1 MKTVLLIA
9 PFFMLQFAH
18 SQRNITL
25 KECDDALQKNNLLAI
40 AGQYNITAS
49 KAAVIQAR
57 IWEQP
62 FISAEI
68 NALNPDANR
77 TFDIGQNGQKAL
89 AIQQLIYL
97 GGKKRNEIKVAKS
110 NAELA
115 ELQFEQLISNLK
127 FELRQSFYS
136 VYFDQK
142 KLTSLASQSEQI
154 ETLLK
159 SNEIQAEKGNIPLKD
174 VVRLQSLLL
183 NLKNDKIAVQKDVTF
198 QKQNLALLT
207 GIAEPINPIVDETK
221 IIDDYTIPKYSEE
234 ELLKLAKEKNP
245 EYLISLKQVETQ
257 EATVK
262 LQKSL
267 SIPDVTTGFS
277 YDQNGGAFH
286 NQVNFTLG
294 IPLPLWNKNKGN
306 IKIAQAQLGEI
317 KANSDYKTL
326 ELQEQIRSSFALW
339 KEQKLQYTSL
349 SKSINQNLDAVYQGV
364 LQNFLKRNIS
374 LFEFTDFMES
384 YNQSTLQLNEMRKQF
399 ILSSEELNHIVNTTI
414 F

>member
-1 MKTVLLIA
+1 
-9 PFFMLQFAH
+9 MLQFAH

-110 NAELA
+110 NAQLA

-142 KLTSLASQSEQI
+142 KIASIESQKDQI

-159 SNEIQAEKGNIPLKD
+159 SYEIQADKGNIPLKD

-207 GIAEPINPIVDETK
+207 GIAEPINPIADETK

-339 KEQKLQYTSL
+339 KEQKLQYSSL
-349 SKSINQNLDAVYQGV
+349 SKSLNQNLDAVYQGV

>member
-1 MKTVLLIA
+1 
-9 PFFMLQFAH
+9 MLQFAH
-18 SQRNITL
+18 SQKNLSL
-25 KECDDALQKNNLLAI
+25 KECDDAMQKNNLLAI
-40 AGQYNITAS
+40 AGQYNISAS
-49 KAAVIQAR
+49 QAAVIQAR
-57 IWEQP
+57 IWDQP
-62 FISAEI
+62 FVSAEI
-68 NALNPDANR
+68 NAINPDANR
-77 TFDIGQNGQKAL
+77 TFDIGQNGQKAV

-110 NAELA
+110 NVQLA
-115 ELQFEQLISNLK
+115 ELQFEQLINNLK
-127 FELRQSFYS
+127 FALRQSFYS

-142 KLTSLASQSEQI
+142 KIASIESQRDQI

-159 SNEIQAEKGNIPLKD
+159 SYEIQADKGNIPLKD

-183 NLKNDKIAVQKDVTF
+183 NLKNDKIAIQRDITS

-207 GIAEPINPIVDETK
+207 GIDEPINPVTNEAK
-221 IIDDYTIPKYSEE
+221 VIDDYDTPKYTEE
-234 ELLKLAKEKNP
+234 ELIKLAKEKNP
-245 EYLISLKQVETQ
+245 DYLISLKQVENQ
-257 EATVK
+257 EATIK

-267 SIPDVTTGFS
+267 SIPDVTTGLS
-277 YDQNGGAFH
+277 YDQRGGAFH

-317 KANSDYKTL
+317 KANKDFKAL
-326 ELQEQIRSSFALW
+326 ELQEQVQSSLAMW
-339 KEQKLQYTSL
+339 KEQKLQYSSL
-349 SKSINQNLDAVYQGV
+349 SKSISQNLDTVYNGV

-384 YNQSTLQLNEMRKQF
+384 YNQSTLQLNEMRKQL

>member
-1 MKTVLLIA
+1 
-9 PFFMLQFAH
+9 MLQFAH

-110 NAELA
+110 NVQLA

-159 SNEIQAEKGNIPLKD
+159 SYEIQAEKGNIPLKD

-207 GIAEPINPIVDETK
+207 GIDEPINPIADETK
-221 IIDDYTIPKYSEE
+221 IIDDYTIPKYSDE

-257 EATVK
+257 EATIK

-267 SIPDVTTGFS
+267 SIPDVTTGLS

-286 NQVNFTLG
+286 NQMNFTLG

-317 KANSDYKTL
+317 KANKEYKTL
-326 ELQEQIRSSFALW
+326 ELQEQVKSSLALW

>member
-1 MKTVLLIA
+1 
-9 PFFMLQFAH
+9 MLQFAH

-68 NALNPDANR
+68 NTLNPDANR

-110 NAELA
+110 NAQLA

-142 KLTSLASQSEQI
+142 KIASIESQKDQI

-159 SNEIQAEKGNIPLKD
+159 SYEIQADKGNIPLKD

-207 GIAEPINPIVDETK
+207 GIAEPINPIADETK

-339 KEQKLQYTSL
+339 KEQKLQYSSL
-349 SKSINQNLDAVYQGV
+349 SKSINQNLEAVYQGV
-364 LQNFLKRNIS
+364 FQNFIKRNIS

>member
-1 MKTVLLIA
+1 MKTVSLIA
-9 PFFMLQFAH
+9 TFFMLQFAH
-18 SQRNITL
+18 SQKSMTL

-40 AGQYNITAS
+40 AGQFNVSAS
-49 KAAVIQAR
+49 QAAVIQAK

-62 FISAEI
+62 FVSAEI

-77 TFDIGQNGQKAL
+77 TFDIGQNGQKAV

-110 NAELA
+110 NVQLA
-115 ELQFEQLISNLK
+115 ALQFEQLISNLK
-127 FELRQSFYS
+127 FALRQSFYS

-142 KLTSLASQSEQI
+142 KIASIASQSEQI

-159 SNEIQAEKGNIPLKD
+159 SYEIQAEKGNIPLKD

-183 NLKNDKIAVQKDVTF
+183 NLKNDKIAVQRDVTS

-207 GIAEPINPIVDETK
+207 GIDEPINPIANETEV
-221 IIDDYTIPKYSEE
+221 IENYSTPKYTEE

-245 EYLISLKQVETQ
+245 DYLISSQQVENQ
-257 EATVK
+257 EAFLK

-267 SIPDVTTGFS
+267 SIPDVTTGLS
-277 YDQNGGAFH
+277 YDQRGGAFH
-286 NQVNFTLG
+286 NQMNFTLG

-317 KANSDYKTL
+317 KANKAYKAL
-326 ELQEQIRSSFALW
+326 ELQEQVQSSLALW
-339 KEQKLQYTSL
+339 KEQKLQYSSL
-349 SKSINQNLDAVYQGV
+349 SKSINQNLEAVYQGV
-364 LQNFLKRNIS
+364 FQNFIKRNIS